1 MEGHRDV
8 LGSEA
13 PVTPAT
19 ELDAE
24 VVVVGTGPTGAAAA
38 LALSTYGINVLLVTQ
53 HGHLSDTPRAH
64 ITNQRTMEVLRDLGV
79 ADEVARYATP
89 WEAMGDTLFTTS
101 LAGPE
106 IARIRAWGTGED
118 RIADYLRT
126 SPCTPLDVSQPDM
139 ESVLVRHATTRGAT
153 LRFATRY
160 LGHEQ
165 DDDGV
170 SVRLED
176 RHLGHVY
183 TVRCRYLIGAD
194 GARSKIAE
202 DLGLVIE
209 GTMARA
215 ATVYVHFEADLRRY
229 VEHRRSVLY
238 WILSEGAAHGEI
250 GMGLLRAVRPWTR
263 WIAGWGHDMST
274 GEPDLSEHTIR
285 ERVQGLIGD
294 PEPEIRIERSTT
306 WFVNEAY
313 ATTYARGR
321 VLCAGDAV
329 HRHPP
334 SNGLGSNT
342 GIQDAYNLAWK
353 LAFVLRG
360 WAGRGLLE
368 SYTDERAPVG
378 RQVVERA
385 NKSRLDFGP
394 LQSIVRG
401 TGPDNTVADAL
412 TRLRQPGP
420 DGVAMRAGLER
431 AVTLKNYEFNAL
443 GVETNH
449 RYESSAV
456 LGDPDGPPERWMAD
470 RQLYPQP
477 TTRPGAKIPHAWLV
491 DAHGERIST
500 LDITGQGML
509 TLLTGLSGGVWADAA
524 ERLGLPC
531 LRVVVIGR
539 GGVDD
544 LYFSWQRAREV
555 EEAGAILVRPDGYVA
570 WRHQTVVADPEQAR
584 RLLSDAIGCVLDRTD
599 TAVGAGSPGSAM
611 RNS

>member
-342 GIQDAYNLAWK
+342 GIQDAYNLAWTS
-353 LAFVLRG
+353 VHPS
-360 WAGRGLLE
+360 AGR
-368 SYTDERAPVG
+368 SW
-378 RQVVERA
+378 
-385 NKSRLDFGP
+385 SGP
-394 LQSIVRG
+394 TS
-401 TGPDNTVADAL
+401 
-412 TRLRQPGP
+412 PGW
-420 DGVAMRAGLER
+420 
-431 AVTLKNYEFNAL
+431 TLARFNP
-443 GVETNH
+443 
-449 RYESSAV
+449 SSAA
-456 LGDPDGPPERWMAD
+456 LAR
-470 RQLYPQP
+470 
-477 TTRPGAKIPHAWLV
+477 TTP
-491 DAHGERIST
+491 S
-500 LDITGQGML
+500 
-509 TLLTGLSGGVWADAA
+509 
-524 ERLGLPC
+524 
-531 LRVVVIGR
+531 
-539 GGVDD
+539 
-544 LYFSWQRAREV
+544 
-555 EEAGAILVRPDGYVA
+555 
-570 WRHQTVVADPEQAR
+570 QTH
-584 RLLSDAIGCVLDRTD
+584 
-599 TAVGAGSPGSAM
+599 SPGSASPVPTASPCEPASSGLS
-611 RNS
+611 RSRTTSSTLSASRRTTATSRRPSWVTLTDRPRGGWRTASSTRSPPRGQGRRFRTHGSSTHTGRGSRRSTSPGRACSPC